1 MSNGN
6 PSSPQSGLFRLT
18 LGGLQQVAGFVASVL
33 PDRDQKLVWQ
43 EFRNKALAF
52 ELFANVDS
60 VLQLRPGR
68 NYSAAELIER
78 ALQLDPYESV
88 WAVEGVGHF
97 LADRHHDAGQRLF
110 ASDNAGVPARLLVP
124 LHVGMG
130 LSIANRTLST
140 LAKYPSPLEVRQA
153 VESFTR
159 LCEDSSTPGFEPVAF
174 EALGL
179 VARNVY
185 PHLVQSIAR
194 QAAGIEAELEEY
206 FWHGVG
212 RGLYF
217 LPGNA
222 MPASCAPWIAIKSAE
237 RESPHE
243 LARRN
248 TLAGLVW
255 AMTLVNLR
263 HPEIPA
269 LFLKHHRNVFCQD
282 DVFRNGLT
290 SALLI
295 WLASSPED
303 PSLKSF
309 FCYRPDSGD
318 TTFCQLWDDQVT
330 RPCRNLLRDSGLRPD
345 EQPCVPAAFR
355 YRAVRKANV

>member
-1 MSNGN
+1 MKNGN

-18 LGGLQQVAGFVASVL
+18 LGGLQQMAGWVASVL
-33 PDRDQKLVWQ
+33 PDRDQRLVWQ

-60 VLQLRPGR
+60 VLQLRPGHS
-68 NYSAAELIER
+68 YSAAELIER
-78 ALQLDPYESV
+78 ALRLDPYESV

-97 LADRHHDAGQRLF
+97 LAERRRDATQLLF
-110 ASDNAGVPARLLVP
+110 SADSAGVPPRLFVP

-130 LSIANRTLST
+130 LSAANRILGTLRRNPT
-140 LAKYPSPLEVRQA
+140 QQEVREA

-159 LCEDSSTPGFEPVAF
+159 LCRSSSQPGFEPVAY

-179 VARNVY
+179 VTRNVY
-185 PHLVQSIAR
+185 PHLVQSVAR
-194 QAAGIEAELEEY
+194 QSAEIEAELEEY

-217 LPGNA
+217 LPANA
-222 MPASCAPWIAIKSAE
+222 MPASCAPWIAVKAAE
-237 RESPHE
+237 REAPHE

-248 TLAGLVW
+248 MLAGLVW
-255 AMTLVNLR
+255 AITLVNLR

-269 LFLKHHRNVFCQD
+269 LFLKLHGDVVCQN

-290 SALLI
+290 SAILI
-295 WLASSPED
+295 WLDSCPED
-303 PSLKSF
+303 PTLRSF
-309 FCYRPDSGD
+309 FRYRPDPGD
-318 TTFCQLWDDQVT
+318 RDLCKLWDEQVT
-330 RPCRNLLRDSGLRPD
+330 HPCRDMPREGGLRQD
-345 EQPCVPAAFR
+345 ERQRVPAAFR
-355 YRAVRKANV
+355 YRAFA

>member
-1 MSNGN
+1 MNNGN

-18 LGGLQQVAGFVASVL
+18 LGGLQQVAGWVASVL
-33 PDRDQKLVWQ
+33 PDRDQRLVWQ

-60 VLQLRPGR
+60 VLKLRPGH

-78 ALQLDPYESV
+78 ALRLDLYESV
-88 WAVEGVGHF
+88 WAMEGVGHL
-97 LADRHHDAGQRLF
+97 LAERQLF
-110 ASDNAGVPARLLVP
+110 PSDTADVSPRLLVP

-140 LAKYPSPLEVRQA
+140 LRKTPSELEVRQA

-159 LCEDSSTPGFEPVAF
+159 LCESGSTPGFEPVAF

-185 PHLVQSIAR
+185 PDLVQSVAR
-194 QAAGIEAELEEY
+194 QSAGVEAELEEY

-222 MPASCAPWIAIKSAE
+222 MPASCAPWIAIKAAE

-243 LARRN
+243 SARRN
-248 TLAGLVW
+248 MLAGLVW
-255 AMTLVNLR
+255 ALTLVNLR

-269 LFLKHHRNVFCQD
+269 LFLKHHGDVVCGD

-290 SALLI
+290 SAILI
-295 WLASSPED
+295 WRASSPED
-303 PSLKSF
+303 PSLQAF
-309 FCYRPDSGD
+309 FRYHPDPGD
-318 TTFCQLWDDQVT
+318 RNLCQLWDDQVT
-330 RPCRNLLRDSGLRPD
+330 NLRPN
-345 EQPCVPAAFR
+345 EHSSIPAAFR
-355 YRAVRKANV
+355 YRANR

>member
-1 MSNGN
+1 MNNGN
-6 PSSPQSGLFRLT
+6 PSSPQRGLFRLT
-18 LGGLQQVAGFVASVL
+18 LGGLQQVAGWVASVL
-33 PDRDQKLVWQ
+33 PDRDQRLVWQ

-60 VLQLRPGR
+60 VLQLRPGH
-68 NYSAAELIER
+68 NYSADELIEK

-88 WAVEGVGHF
+88 WAMEGVGHL
-97 LADRHHDAGQRLF
+97 LAERQQDAGQRLF
-110 ASDNAGVPARLLVP
+110 PSDPRLLVP

-130 LSIANRTLST
+130 LSFANRILTTLRKT
-140 LAKYPSPLEVRQA
+140 ASPLEVRQA

-159 LCEDSSTPGFEPVAF
+159 VCEIGSTPGFEPVAF

-185 PHLVQSIAR
+185 PHLVPSIAR
-194 QAAGIEAELEEY
+194 QSAGIEAELEEY

-222 MPASCAPWIAIKSAE
+222 MPASCAPWIAIKAAE

-248 TLAGLVW
+248 MLAGLVW
-255 AMTLVNLR
+255 ALTLVNLR

-269 LFLKHHRNVFCQD
+269 LFLKHHGDVICRD

-290 SALLI
+290 SAILI
-295 WLASSPED
+295 WRASSPED
-303 PSLKSF
+303 PSLQSF
-309 FCYRPDSGD
+309 FRYRPDPGD
-318 TTFCQLWDDQVT
+318 RNLCQLWDDQVT
-330 RPCRNLLRDSGLRPD
+330 NLRPN
-345 EQPCVPAAFR
+345 QPSSVPAAFR
-355 YRAVRKANV
+355 YRVYANQ